1 MNKFDEI
8 IKEEKE
14 PTPKEEA
21 QLVPC
26 YRWAAMLDDDKKI
39 ALIEELLNDIKKI
52 PHSLKVKIGQSG
64 TIKRAQL
71 IRAVFDLDGP
81 QDLSLIQKTLDEKL
95 TGEELRILAE
105 RLALDAFDEPPDFV
119 RDFARIMKYK
129 HIEMSPEE
137 AWEFIKNNGDVI

>member
-1 MNKFDEI
+1 M
-8 IKEEKE
+8 
-14 PTPKEEA
+14 
-21 QLVPC
+21 
-26 YRWAAMLDDDKKI
+26 
-39 ALIEELLNDIKKI
+39 
-52 PHSLKVKIGQSG
+52 KIGQSG

-81 QDLSLIQKTLDEKL
+81 QDISLIHKTLDEKL

-119 RDFARIMKYK
+119 RDFARIMQFK

-137 AWEFIKNNGDVI
+137 AWGFIKNNGDVT

>member
-8 IKEEKE
+8 LREEKE
-14 PTPKEEA
+14 PAKEEA

-26 YRWAAMLDDDKKI
+26 YRRASMLNDDKKI

-52 PHSLKVKIGQSG
+52 PHSLKVKIGRSG

-71 IRAVFDLDGP
+71 IRAVFDLDSP

-119 RDFARIMKYK
+119 RDFAQIMKYK

-137 AWEFIKNNGDVI
+137 AWEFIKNNGSVT